1 MNKLITWGYQQTGEE
16 YRLTLNCPPHPLVLP
31 PPGSPCKVKSF
42 CQDMNMGSQ
51 EARERSSVCMRDT
64 PNVCISASICI
75 QEHLSNVRGWEEAG
89 KLLQS
94 IWVIYQIIFLDL
106 AYIPWKAQLITG
118 EMTNRYE
125 KKKRERETDKMK
137 IIKMLFPEDLRHVK
151 TWRSRNLCIPF
162 SLQDSLQQWRWIKDS
177 RNKCLGY

>member
-1 MNKLITWGYQQTGEE
+1 MGEE

-75 QEHLSNVRGWEEAG
+75 QEHLSNVRCCSRSWRPSSER
-89 KLLQS
+89 KRDSTS
-94 IWVIYQIIFLDL
+94 IELTF
-106 AYIPWKAQLITG
+106 
-118 EMTNRYE
+118 
-125 KKKRERETDKMK
+125 
-137 IIKMLFPEDLRHVK
+137 
-151 TWRSRNLCIPF
+151 
-162 SLQDSLQQWRWIKDS
+162 
-177 RNKCLGY
+177 